1 MEHELQRPAPAP
13 AAWNI
18 LADAIPA
25 LLWAIDC
32 DGVYTMA
39 AGKGV
44 ELFPEPYR
52 PCVGASALKLFA
64 AHPGFLDQIRRGLA
78 GEAFSTHVDLADHTF
93 ESRYEPLRDDSGA
106 VAGLAGVLTD
116 VTTQRQNE
124 QELFQAQKMESL
136 GVMAGSVAHDFNNL
150 LTAILGFAG
159 LLKGTPGLG
168 EEDREHL
175 YLIEQS
181 ARRGADI
188 ASRLLAFSR
197 GGLARFVAVDMREVV
212 QETIEFVKP
221 TLNDRIKLTA
231 ELPARPV
238 PVEGDFG
245 QLQQVL
251 LNIVWNARDVLP
263 EGGDIRIKL
272 AAKGTQ
278 VRLSVSDSGP
288 GIPPE
293 VKARIFEPFFT
304 TKERGSGTGLGLS
317 ISFGI
322 VRGHHGQIAVDSAPG
337 KGTTFALTFPLH
349 ADQAETGT
357 DAAERDLILVV
368 DDDDLVRRATSATLT
383 RMGYNVVEVRNGP
396 LAVEL
401 VTVRPARFAAVL
413 LDLVMPGMAGRDV
426 FRAVRKLRPD
436 IPVIVCTGYAA
447 AGHIDDQM
455 KRSISGLLQKPF
467 SPERLEAALHSVGVE
482 PERRPARAV
491 AGAR

>member
-1 MEHELQRPAPAP
+1 
-13 AAWNI
+13 
-18 LADAIPA
+18 
-25 LLWAIDC
+25 
-32 DGVYTMA
+32 
-39 AGKGV
+39 
-44 ELFPEPYR
+44 
-52 PCVGASALKLFA
+52 
-64 AHPGFLDQIRRGLA
+64 
-78 GEAFSTHVDLADHTF
+78 
-93 ESRYEPLRDDSGA
+93 
-106 VAGLAGVLTD
+106 
-116 VTTQRQNE
+116 
-124 QELFQAQKMESL
+124 
-136 GVMAGSVAHDFNNL
+136 
-150 LTAILGFAG
+150 
-159 LLKGTPGLG
+159 
-168 EEDREHL
+168 
-175 YLIEQS
+175 
-181 ARRGADI
+181 
-188 ASRLLAFSR
+188 
-197 GGLARFVAVDMREVV
+197 MREVV